1 MSTGTRR
8 ARTTLLGAALATI
21 SVPAIADPSPA
32 LDRASLLLGVYY
44 PDTKFSLSARD
55 GDTSTGRL
63 DLVRGHNAI
72 GRFRLDLLAWDS
84 QGLSFDYYRYSHAS
98 DHRLQRPFRVD
109 GVPFVLDT
117 DARARFD
124 GSTASMAYRWWFGH
138 DSDVA
143 GFGLGATWLRA
154 TFSVAGTIQLDEIS
168 TSGSVSR
175 TEEAVAP
182 LVTLG
187 YRHAFSDR
195 LRIYLDASGVHKP
208 SGRLTGHIYDARAGV
223 EWFAWPNFGIGA
235 EYGATQI
242 ELERHREPYS
252 ARLRLHLHGP
262 SLFARLRF

>member
-1 MSTGTRR
+1 MTSHSSGPSHSATR
-8 ARTTLLGAALATI
+8 APLAAEVFGDLGR
-21 SVPAIADPSPA
+21 VRP
-32 LDRASLLLGVYY
+32 
-44 PDTKFSLSARD
+44 SARD
-55 GDTSTGRL
+55 TELIESSGARSET
-63 DLVRGHNAI
+63 
-72 GRFRLDLLAWDS
+72 
-84 QGLSFDYYRYSHAS
+84 
-98 DHRLQRPFRVD
+98 RPA
-109 GVPFVLDT
+109 G
-117 DARARFD
+117 
-124 GSTASMAYRWWFGH
+124 GSTASLASPWWFGH
-138 DSDVA
+138 DRDVA